1 MTSSNFSRLYK
12 ELCKKDVK
20 IDSFA
25 GKVYDPTYEREREE
39 IFFDVGYEVGRNFP
53 ERIRGPRYHGK
64 TVRQR
69 RDNHMPHYSPPKVL
83 TAHLDTNESRRR
95 VERNKLLNLVTQDA
109 DNLKKVTNDLQE
121 YVVNRKTIPSNLIDQ
136 LVNSTKYSSVKVTRH
151 IENSL
156 TIPKVKKIEKAREQ
170 ISTHQ
175 TAKLPQ
181 ISVSTLQDAEL
192 SPLSALKN
200 PPMTNRRREYNIS
213 DKSSSTMKW
222 SMEERERMNQIY
234 LDMAQPSQKNN
245 TKMWLIY
252 LEGFAERYRS
262 FFPSRSRKEVME
274 KARDMISK
282 RKLKELGEPVFW
294 KEVMTI
300 SEEQLMGSG
309 ASISNDE
316 DITSTYKVYKR
327 SGDEAYKIQMYD
339 EAIYWYSQA
348 IYSLKD
354 DEAVELTTLAILFS
368 NRSSAFL
375 LNAQPIAALSDA
387 ERSIQ
392 LNPRWSKAYYRAAVA
407 CA

>member
-53 ERIRGPRYHGK
+53 ERIRYGNIIAIVKTLNKIDLNSHSGPRYHGK

-300 SEEQLMGSG
+300 SEERT
-309 ASISNDE
+309 N
-316 DITSTYKVYKR
+316 
-327 SGDEAYKIQMYD
+327 
-339 EAIYWYSQA
+339 
-348 IYSLKD
+348 
-354 DEAVELTTLAILFS
+354 
-368 NRSSAFL
+368 
-375 LNAQPIAALSDA
+375 
-387 ERSIQ
+387 
-392 LNPRWSKAYYRAAVA
+392 
-407 CA
+407 